1 MAQIT
6 APICLISLNKIMEKE
21 TAKKIMVSLER
32 FGEVLNGLAAEIEK
46 IKDIEEK
53 KKYRRGVG
61 ELMGRSY
68 TDIMLPIIREYP
80 ELDPDKDLD
89 WNKDIQKKRK
99 PKKNTRDKIKDIEEK
114 ALKKMSENLP
124 DDAA

>member
-1 MAQIT
+1 
-6 APICLISLNKIMEKE
+6 MEKE

-32 FGEVLNGLAAEIEK
+32 LGEALNDLATEIEK

-53 KKYRRGVG
+53 KRYRRGVG
-61 ELMGRSY
+61 ELMGMSY
-68 TDIMLPIIREYP
+68 TDIMRPIIREYP

-89 WNKDIQKKRK
+89 WNRDIQKKRK
-99 PKKNTRDKIKDIEEK
+99 SKKNTRDKIKDIEEK

-124 DDAA
+124 DDVA

>member
-1 MAQIT
+1 
-6 APICLISLNKIMEKE
+6 
-21 TAKKIMVSLER
+21 MVSLER